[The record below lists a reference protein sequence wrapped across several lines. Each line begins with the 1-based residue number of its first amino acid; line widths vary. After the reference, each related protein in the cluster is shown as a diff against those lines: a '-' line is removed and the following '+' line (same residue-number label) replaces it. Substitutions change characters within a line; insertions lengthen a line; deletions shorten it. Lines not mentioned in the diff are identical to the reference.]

1 MASAHL
7 LRRALRGRRGR
18 ACLAAAGVAATSLL
32 VVALAAAYRGATSG
46 VVAYVGQSGFDL
58 WVAPRGIDNLVR
70 SGGQLPAGAEE
81 AVRAVPG
88 VAEVGPVLR
97 TFAAVEIGPEAAR
110 RRLTL
115 LAIGYRGPD
124 GLGGPPDLSSGR
136 RPAARDEI
144 AIDRAAA
151 HRLGVGPGGT
161 LDVAG
166 DAMRVVGL
174 TRRTNLLATQ
184 FAFGDYQAAEDL
196 LGAFGRPSFLVVR
209 LSPGADAAD
218 VAAGISARL
227 TRASVFRS
235 GEFVRNN
242 VREIASGVLPML
254 SLVTGLGVAVAIA
267 LVALLAQGLAEDRR
281 GDVAVLFALG
291 ASPRAVAAGVLA
303 HVERVVLLGTGVG
316 VLAAWGLS
324 LSLARLLPTVELAWR
339 PADLALAPL
348 AFALAAAVAALGPVL
363 RLRRVDPVEA
373 FRP

>member
-1 MASAHL
+1 M
-7 LRRALRGRRGR
+7 
-18 ACLAAAGVAATSLL
+18 
-32 VVALAAAYRGATSG
+32 VALTAAYRGATTG
-46 VVAYVGQSGFDL
+46 VVAYVGQGGFDL

-70 SGGQLPAGAEE
+70 SGGQLPADAEE
-81 AVRAVPG
+81 AVRDVPG
-88 VAEVGPVLR
+88 VADVGPLLR
-97 TFAAVEIGPEAAR
+97 TFAAVETGPAR

-124 GLGGPPDLSSGR
+124 GLGGPPEVSTGR

-151 HRLGVGPGGT
+151 HQLGIGPGAT
-161 LDVAG
+161 VDVAG

-184 FAFGDYQAAEDL
+184 FAFGDYAAAEDL

-209 LSPGADAAD
+209 LFPGTDAAN
-218 VAAGISARL
+218 VAAAISARL
-227 TRASVFRS
+227 PRASVFRS

-303 HVERVVLLGTGVG
+303 HVEKVVLLGTGAG
-316 VLAAWGLS
+316 VLAAWA
-324 LSLARLLPTVELAWR
+324 LSLALERLLPTVELDWK
-339 PADLALAPL
+339 PADLAMTPL
-348 AFALAAAVAALGPVL
+348 VFAAAAAVAALGPVL